1 MEESKTPVIIIGTG
15 PEAKAALDI
24 ANALDVVVYGF
35 LTDDDEAVSRE
46 INDILVIAKLGNKD
60 SDTLLED
67 ENIKLVV
74 ASRDIEQRQN
84 LVKYL
89 NLKKPEI
96 INLIHP
102 FNSISSYAKIGK
114 GNLIYPG
121 AIVHANAM
129 IGSYNLI
136 ETGVSV
142 DMDVQIGD
150 YCTLQTGARIGR
162 EVMIG
167 KEVLVGMGAMIHPGL
182 NIGEGAMIGPGA
194 VVLSDVEAGDTVF
207 GNPAKSAGQ

>member
-1 MEESKTPVIIIGTG
+1 MEESKTPIIIIGTG
-15 PEAKAALDI
+15 PESRAALDA
-24 ANALDVVVYGF
+24 ANALDVMVYGF
-35 LTDDDEAVSRE
+35 LTDDESAVSRE

-74 ASRDIEQRQN
+74 AARDIEHRHN

-89 NLKKPEI
+89 ALKKPEI

-121 AIVHANAM
+121 AIIHANVM
-129 IGSYNLI
+129 VGSHNLL
-136 ETGVSV
+136 ETGVTF
-142 DMDVQIGD
+142 DMDVQVGD
-150 YCTLQTGARIGR
+150 FCTFQSGVRVGR
-162 EVMIG
+162 EVMIQND
-167 KEVLVGMGAMIHPGL
+167 VLVGMGAVIHPGL
-182 NIGEGAMIGPGA
+182 NIGAGAMIGPGA
-194 VVLSDVEAGDTVF
+194 VVIKDVEPGSTVF
-207 GNPAKSAGQ
+207 GNPAKPTA